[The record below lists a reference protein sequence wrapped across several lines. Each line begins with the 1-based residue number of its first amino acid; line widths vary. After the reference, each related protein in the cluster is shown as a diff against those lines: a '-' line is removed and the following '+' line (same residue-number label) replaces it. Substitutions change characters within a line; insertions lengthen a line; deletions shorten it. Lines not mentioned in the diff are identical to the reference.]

1 MAKYVIANLR
11 GKYWDG
17 EDWNYWLLA
26 KEFYSKGAV
35 IACMRMLKRYGYKC
49 YYERV

>member
-1 MAKYVIANLR
+1 MARYVIVNLN
-11 GKYWDG
+11 GKS
-17 EDWNYWLLA
+17 WNGKRWSSWSA
-26 KEFYSKGAV
+26 KEFYSKGSV